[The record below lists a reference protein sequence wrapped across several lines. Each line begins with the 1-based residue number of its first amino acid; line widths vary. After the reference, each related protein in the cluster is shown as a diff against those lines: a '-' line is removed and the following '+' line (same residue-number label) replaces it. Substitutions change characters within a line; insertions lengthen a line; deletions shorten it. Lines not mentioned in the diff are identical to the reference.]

1 MINHINNPDSVIP
14 VTPEEQQER
23 ANKAPAGLYAV
34 PETSELSSLLSLVDE
49 LHERLQTAKK
59 NNPDLWPT
67 IVSKLRVDW
76 TYNSNTIEGSTLSRG
91 ETHFFL
97 TEGLTVEGK
106 PLKDFTDAL
115 SHAEAIDFLHD
126 IVANKRPITEGLI
139 KEFNALLLSGVKHTE
154 SINAQ
159 GQRVKKKAHPGEYKK
174 QPNHV
179 VQTDGTIHWYVEPL
193 QVAEQ
198 MEALVNWLTEQM
210 EQQHPVIVAAL
221 MHYNLVRIHAFDDG
235 NGRGARILMNLVLMK
250 QGYYPAVIRTEKKRF
265 YLYTLK
271 QADNG
276 DITPFIQFVAS
287 ELIETQEKVIADLQS
302 KSK

>member
-1 MINHINNPDSVIP
+1 MINHINNPDSV
-14 VTPEEQQER
+14 TSHER

-34 PETSELSSLLSLVDE
+34 PETSELSGLLSLVDE
-49 LHERLQTAKK
+49 LHECLQTVKK

-106 PLKDFTDAL
+106 PLKDFTDAQ

-154 SINAQ
+154 AINAQ
-159 GQRVKKKAHPGEYKK
+159 GQRVNKKVHPGDYKK

-179 VQTDGTIHWYVEPL
+179 VQPDGTIHWYVEPL

-198 MEALVNWLTEQM
+198 MEVLVNWLTEQM

-221 MHYNLVRIHAFDDG
+221 VHYNLVRIHAFDDG

-265 YLYTLK
+265 YLDALK

-287 ELIETQEKVIADLQS
+287 ELVETQERVIADLQS
-302 KSK
+302 KPK

>member
-1 MINHINNPDSVIP
+1 MN
-14 VTPEEQQER
+14 TPEDKETSKTSQAC
-23 ANKAPAGLYAV
+23 ANKAPTGLYAV

-49 LHERLQTAKK
+49 LHENLQAAKE

-106 PLKDFTDAL
+106 PLKDFTDAQ

-154 SINAQ
+154 AVNAQ
-159 GQRVKKKAHPGEYKK
+159 GQRVKKKAYPGEYKK

-179 VQTDGTIHWYVEPL
+179 VQPDGTIHWYVEPL
-193 QVAEQ
+193 QVPEQ
-198 MEALVNWLTEQM
+198 MEVLVSWLTEEM

-221 MHYNLVRIHAFDDG
+221 VHYNLVRIHAFDDG
-235 NGRGARILMNLVLMK
+235 NGRGARVLMNLVLIK

-265 YLYTLK
+265 YLDALK
-271 QADNG
+271 EADNG
-276 DITPFIQFVAS
+276 DITPFIQFIAS
-287 ELIETQEKVIADLQS
+287 ELIETQERVIADLQS
-302 KSK
+302 KSE